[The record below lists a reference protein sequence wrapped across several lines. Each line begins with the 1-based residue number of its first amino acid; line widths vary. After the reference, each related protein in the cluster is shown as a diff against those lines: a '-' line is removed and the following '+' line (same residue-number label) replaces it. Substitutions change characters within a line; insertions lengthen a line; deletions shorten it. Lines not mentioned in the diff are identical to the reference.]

1 MLAKCGR
8 KSTSLNPYHFGSC
21 SISVEERRFVL
32 VRKGVLVEVHEA
44 DTCVP
49 LSVSVSKGEGGLKK
63 SGWRGKRKERRRRM
77 RIRGGGGG
85 RNVVTENATRWS
97 KRWRRRTHEEG
108 VRRVLA
114 G

>member
-1 MLAKCGR
+1 MRSKIHVV
-8 KSTSLNPYHFGSC
+8 KP
-21 SISVEERRFVL
+21 ISFRLVFYFRGGEKIRARGTRR
-32 VRKGVLVEVHEA
+32 GGVHEA

-63 SGWRGKRKERRRRM
+63 SGWRGKRKERRRRI

>member
-1 MLAKCGR
+1 MRSKIHVVKPISFRLVFYFRGGEKIRA
-8 KSTSLNPYHFGSC
+8 GSKRGT
-21 SISVEERRFVL
+21 RR
-32 VRKGVLVEVHEA
+32 GGVHEA

-49 LSVSVSKGEGGLKK
+49 LSVSVSKGEGRLKK
-63 SGWRGKRKERRRRM
+63 SGWRGKRKERRRRI